1 MNKYPAPAPQQYS
14 DYEDDDGPGLG
25 TLGAALAAGALLTPV
40 GRPVRALAKKGLGAA
55 DEVLGGYGK
64 AGIGKLRE
72 GGAAARKAMLG
83 ENDIFSEIGQNYK
96 AAELRNLQ
104 ADRAGYKFYNP
115 KEDFTTD
122 ATLHN
127 LGMMAQ
133 GPKSVFETLFRNKN
147 LNPQLNPNP
156 LVDARAAADA
166 TLGAAGERLTKTA
179 KARAAADAAINEAAT
194 KMKGAG
200 FVPPTAA
207 DRVEQVKAESMADY
221 VDALE
226 KRLGYKEAKGLGVI
240 YDTEAPKIED
250 LYKELK
256 LPLRTKEEMAHQANI
271 IHTKL
276 NRGGKTTLEDVK
288 AALIAMQQPNARGLS
303 GSIKDIVSKRLTGG

>member
-64 AGIGKLRE
+64 AGVGKLQE
-72 GGAAARKAMLG
+72 GGAAARKAILG

-96 AAELRNLQ
+96 TAELRNLQ

-115 KEDFTTD
+115 QEDFTTD

-166 TLGAAGERLTKTA
+166 TIGAAGERLTKTA
-179 KARAAADAAINEAAT
+179 KAREAADATIASAAA
-194 KMKGAG
+194 KMQGTG
-200 FVPPTAA
+200 FVPPTVA
-207 DRVEQVKAESMADY
+207 DRVAEVRADSLAKIANRNPGTIFKEENLPQTRRMKTIDKSYEQWTKSGMS
-221 VDALE
+221 
-226 KRLGYKEAKGLGVI
+226 
-240 YDTEAPKIED
+240 ED
-250 LYKELK
+250 LKRQAVIEWSKDPKQSPDAVVAK
-256 LPLRTKEEMAHQANI
+256 LL
-271 IHTKL
+271 
-276 NRGGKTTLEDVK
+276 
-288 AALIAMQQPNARGLS
+288 AAQTAAE
-303 GSIKDIVSKRLTGG
+303 